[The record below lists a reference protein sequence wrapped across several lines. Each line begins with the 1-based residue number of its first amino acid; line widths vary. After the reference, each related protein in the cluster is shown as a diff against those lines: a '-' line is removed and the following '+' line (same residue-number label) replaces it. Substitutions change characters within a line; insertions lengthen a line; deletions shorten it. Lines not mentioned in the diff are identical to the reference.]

1 MEKQQ
6 FHLRSVSD
14 KENYAN
20 YLILPLLGLSRFSYG
35 DKDNLVNAYVTVNGK
50 IAVVVQN
57 RGFGIDYWKHPNY
70 LTDLDAGEGTCILY
84 NCPARFQDDIA
95 LFLDSKFSRM
105 SDEAKQ
111 LIYQFSGLHRNF
123 PRKDKTFFTS
133 RLVLVLERD
142 EQLREQLNEVLG
154 EKLGPEDELEPKLR
168 EQDILLNVDSDIS
181 FIAESKGS

>member
-6 FHLRSVSD
+6 FRLRSVSD

-50 IAVVVQN
+50 IAAVILDKE
-57 RGFGIDYWKHPNY
+57 FGVEYWRHPNY
-70 LTDLDAGEGTCILY
+70 LTDIDVEEGTCILY
-84 NCPARFQDDIA
+84 SCPAKFQDDVA

-105 SDEAKQ
+105 SEEAKQ
-111 LIYQFSGLHRNF
+111 LIYQFSGLHRRF

-133 RLVLVLERD
+133 RLIQVLERD
-142 EQLREQLNEVLG
+142 ELLREQINEALG
-154 EKLGPEDELEPKLR
+154 SELGTTDELEPRLR

-181 FIAESKGS
+181 FIGESRGS